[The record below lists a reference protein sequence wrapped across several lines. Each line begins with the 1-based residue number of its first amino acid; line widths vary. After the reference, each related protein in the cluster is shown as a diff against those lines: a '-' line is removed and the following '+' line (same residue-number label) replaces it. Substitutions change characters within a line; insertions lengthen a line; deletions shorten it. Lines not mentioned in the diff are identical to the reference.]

1 MSLCP
6 PTDTP
11 HATHR
16 CVSDRLCVSQREYR
30 ARTVPKL
37 TLGALSMGLLRKRKG
52 RATRKAEAKALKH
65 KATLEAKL
73 GAKNE
78 RKQLK
83 SIAKAQN
90 KLSAVEAKSQKN
102 VEKAQIRTL
111 QAQQKAAL
119 QGSFNAAQV
128 RKYISIA
135 RVLIPVLTPIVYRG
149 AAVLRN
155 RLDERKAGKLGVN
168 PAELSEYSGY
178 GAKLSARIAGSEKS
192 LAQVTANSSDAE
204 TRKFSDAIS
213 QRLTDLGT
221 AVRTSEQ
228 MPPARRKAAHNAI
241 SAELDGIEADLLARL
256 GVR

>member
-1 MSLCP
+1 
-6 PTDTP
+6 
-11 HATHR
+11 
-16 CVSDRLCVSQREYR
+16 
-30 ARTVPKL
+30 
-37 TLGALSMGLLRKRKG
+37 MGLFRKRKG

-90 KLSAVEAKSQKN
+90 KLSSIEAKSYQN
-102 VEKAQIRTL
+102 VEKAQVATL
-111 QAQQKAAL
+111 KAQQKAAL

-149 AAVLRN
+149 TTVLRGK
-155 RLDERKAGKLGVN
+155 LDERKASRLGVK
-168 PAELSEYSGY
+168 PAELGEFTGH
-178 GAKLSARIAGSEKS
+178 GAKLNARIAGSEKS
-192 LAQVTANSSDAE
+192 LARVTAASSDAE
-204 TRKFSDAIS
+204 TGKFADAIS
-213 QRLTDLGT
+213 QRLRDLGT
-221 AVRTSEQ
+221 AVSTSEQ
-228 MPPARRKAAHNAI
+228 MPPARRKAAHQAI